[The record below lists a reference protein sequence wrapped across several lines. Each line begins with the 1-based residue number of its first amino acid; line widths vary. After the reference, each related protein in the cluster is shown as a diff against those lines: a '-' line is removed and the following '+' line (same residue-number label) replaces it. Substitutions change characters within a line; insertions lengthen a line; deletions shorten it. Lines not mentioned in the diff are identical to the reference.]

1 MQKLSFQD
9 AAFLRM
15 ESLAR
20 PYHVGCFMIFSQ
32 PEGARAGYTRE
43 IADFL
48 ASEILSTEPIFRRR
62 LAEPE
67 DLRNP
72 AWIDSEIAF
81 DYHLRHYALPR
92 PGKLEDLMG
101 VLANAHAPRLHPG
114 MPLWEMHLIDGLPRK
129 RFAVYMKVHHALID
143 GVSGIKL
150 LSRRLR
156 PEPVPAARRES
167 AANPAAPAGRAAPA
181 AHPGLLEQ
189 LEHGISDLLGQGRAL
204 PDVASQLL
212 HMGRNRQ
219 EDGDL
224 PPLPFTAPASILNQQ
239 GGPRRCLMTVDLPLS
254 GFREIGS
261 VAGGTINDSLVAVCG
276 GSLRRYLQEQ
286 RALPESSLLATLPVS
301 LKSKDDA
308 GNTLSMIMCP
318 LGTNVADPRKRLE
331 RIVKVTQKAKRDL
344 QGMTDTGRQ
353 DMMNLIMLPIM
364 ALSMTHTTG
373 RFSPVLNLA
382 VSNVIGPTRTQ
393 YLADARLEAI
403 YPISLLSEMQALNVT
418 AISYRDKVCIG
429 ILACPDGLTGLDLL
443 PRYLEE
449 SYSELH
455 ELI

>member
-1 MQKLSFQD
+1 MQKLGFQD

-20 PYHVGCFMIFSQ
+20 PYHVACFMIFSE

-43 IADFL
+43 IADYL
-48 ASEILSTEPIFRRR
+48 ASEIIATEPIFRRR
-62 LAEPE
+62 LADPT

-72 AWIDSEIAF
+72 AWIDSDIAF

-92 PGKLEDLMG
+92 PGRWEDLMG
-101 VLANAHAPRLHPG
+101 ALANAHAPRLHPG

-129 RFAVYMKVHHALID
+129 RFALYMKVHHALID
-143 GVSGIKL
+143 GVSGIRL
-150 LSRRLR
+150 LSRRLL
-156 PEPVPAARRES
+156 PEPVPASHRES
-167 AANPAAPAGRAAPA
+167 ASTQPAAVGKAASA

-189 LEHGISDLLGQGRAL
+189 IEHGISDLLSQGRAL
-204 PDVASQLL
+204 PDVAAQLL
-212 HMGRNRQ
+212 QMGRNRR
-219 EDGDL
+219 EDEDL
-224 PPLPFTAPASILNQQ
+224 PPLPFTAPPSILNQQ
-239 GGPRRCLMTVDLPLS
+239 GGPRRSLMTVELPLS
-254 GFREIGS
+254 GLREIGS
-261 VAGGTINDSLVAVCG
+261 IAGGTINDSLVAVSG
-276 GSLRRYLQEQ
+276 GALRHYLQEQ
-286 RALPESSLLATLPVS
+286 RALPKSSLLATLPVS
-301 LKSKDDA
+301 LKSKDDS

-318 LGTNVADPRKRLE
+318 LGTNVADPRMRLE

-344 QGMTDTGRQ
+344 QGMTDAGRQ

-364 ALSMTHTTG
+364 ALSMTHTTD

-393 YLADARLEAI
+393 YLADARLEAV

-418 AISYRDKVCIG
+418 AISYHDTVFIG
-429 ILACPDGLTGLDLL
+429 ILACPDGLTGLDSL
-443 PRYLEE
+443 PKYLEE

-455 ELI
+455 EML